1 MESLSLTTSTESP
14 SEVQKTLRD
23 VYHAVLKAL
32 ENYSRLPIKNNTYSG
47 DTLWINYINPQ
58 TTYHA
63 TRRGWGIYIGRNGF
77 SRDIVLQN
85 VG

>member
-1 MESLSLTTSTESP
+1 MHNLESINPTIVSP

-32 ENYSRLPIKNNTYSG
+32 ENYSRLPMKNSKYLG
-47 DTLWINYINPQ
+47 DTLWINYVNPG

-63 TRRGWGIYIGRNGF
+63 TRRGWGIHIGRNGF

-85 VG
+85 V